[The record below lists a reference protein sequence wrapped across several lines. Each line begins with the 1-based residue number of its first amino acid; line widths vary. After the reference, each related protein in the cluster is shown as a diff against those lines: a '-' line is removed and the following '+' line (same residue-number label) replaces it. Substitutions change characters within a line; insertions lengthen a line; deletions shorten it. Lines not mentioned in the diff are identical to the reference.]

1 MENQEKNVN
10 QSQEQTEKKV
20 QGWKD
25 VVITPDMPLTAI
37 VQFLNVLNQRL
48 CTIEDNLSI
57 EMQNGEKLSITEIY
71 RIQAEQAE
79 QEKNKEDKEKNQE
92 EKEDKGE

>member
-10 QSQEQTEKKV
+10 QAQEQTEKKV

-48 CTIEDNLSI
+48 CTIEDNLSV

-71 RIQAEQAE
+71 KIQAEQAE
-79 QEKNKEDKEKNQE
+79 QEKNKEN
-92 EKEDKGE
+92 KEDKEQKGE

>member
-10 QSQEQTEKKV
+10 QPEEQKEKKV

-48 CTIEDNLSI
+48 CTIEDNLTV

-71 RIQAEQAE
+71 RIQAEQ
-79 QEKNKEDKEKNQE
+79 EKNKET
-92 EKEDKGE
+92 KEDKEQKGE

>member
-10 QSQEQTEKKV
+10 QSEEQTEKKV

-48 CTIEDNLSI
+48 CTIEDNLNI
-57 EMQNGEKLSITEIY
+57 
-71 RIQAEQAE
+71 
-79 QEKNKEDKEKNQE
+79 
-92 EKEDKGE
+92 

>member
-48 CTIEDNLSI
+48 CTIEDNLNI

-71 RIQAEQAE
+71 RIQAEQ
-79 QEKNKEDKEKNQE
+79 EKNKESKENKE
-92 EKEDKGE
+92 EKGE

>member
-10 QSQEQTEKKV
+10 QSEEQKEKKV

-48 CTIEDNLSI
+48 CTIEDNLTV

-79 QEKNKEDKEKNQE
+79 QEKNKEDKEN
-92 EKEDKGE
+92 KEDKGE

>member
-48 CTIEDNLSI
+48 CTIEDNLNV

-79 QEKNKEDKEKNQE
+79 QEKNKEDKEQ
-92 EKEDKGE
+92 KGE

>member
-10 QSQEQTEKKV
+10 QPQEQTEKKV

-48 CTIEDNLSI
+48 CTIEDNLSV

-79 QEKNKEDKEKNQE
+79 QEKNKEDTKEK
-92 EKEDKGE
+92 GE

>member
-10 QSQEQTEKKV
+10 QPEEQTEKKV

-48 CTIEDNLSI
+48 CTIEDNLSV

-71 RIQAEQAE
+71 RIQAEREMEAQA
-79 QEKNKEDKEKNQE
+79 KSKESEGK
-92 EKEDKGE
+92 

>member
-10 QSQEQTEKKV
+10 QPQEQTKKKV

-48 CTIEDNLSI
+48 CTIEDNLSV

-71 RIQAEQAE
+71 RIQSEQAE
-79 QEKNKEDKEKNQE
+79 QEKNKEDKES
-92 EKEDKGE
+92 KESKGE

>member
-10 QSQEQTEKKV
+10 QAQEQTEKKV

-48 CTIEDNLSI
+48 CTIEDNLNI

-71 RIQAEQAE
+71 RIQEEQAE
-79 QEKNKEDKEKNQE
+79 QEKNKEKKEK
-92 EKEDKGE
+92 KGE

>member
-48 CTIEDNLSI
+48 CTIEDNLSV

-79 QEKNKEDKEKNQE
+79 QEKNKEDKES
-92 EKEDKGE
+92 KEQKGE

>member
-10 QSQEQTEKKV
+10 QPQEQTEKKV

-48 CTIEDNLSI
+48 CTIEDNLSV

-79 QEKNKEDKEKNQE
+79 QEKNKEDKEQ
-92 EKEDKGE
+92 KGE

>member
-10 QSQEQTEKKV
+10 QPEEQKEKKV

-48 CTIEDNLSI
+48 CTIEDNLNI

-71 RIQAEQAE
+71 RIQAEQ
-79 QEKNKEDKEKNQE
+79 EKNKEDKEKN
-92 EKEDKGE
+92 KEDKGE

>member
-10 QSQEQTEKKV
+10 QPQEQTEKKV

-48 CTIEDNLSI
+48 CTIEDNLNI

-79 QEKNKEDKEKNQE
+79 EEEKNKENKEQ
-92 EKEDKGE
+92 KGE

>member
-1 MENQEKNVN
+1 MENQEKDVN
-10 QSQEQTEKKV
+10 QPQEQTEKKV

-48 CTIEDNLSI
+48 CTIEDNLSV

-79 QEKNKEDKEKNQE
+79 QEKNKEN
-92 EKEDKGE
+92 KEDKEDKEQKGE

>member
-10 QSQEQTEKKV
+10 QSQEQTDKKV

-48 CTIEDNLSI
+48 CTIEDNLNI

-79 QEKNKEDKEKNQE
+79 QEKNKEDKEQ
-92 EKEDKGE
+92 KGE

>member
-10 QSQEQTEKKV
+10 QPQEQKV

-37 VQFLNVLNQRL
+37 VQFLNILNQRL
-48 CTIEDNLSI
+48 CTIEDNLSV
-57 EMQNGEKLSITEIY
+57 EMPTGEKLSITEIY
-71 RIQAEQAE
+71 RLQAE
-79 QEKNKEDKEKNQE
+79 QEEQSKNKEDQAQQ
-92 EKEDKGE
+92 GE

>member
-79 QEKNKEDKEKNQE
+79 QEKNKENKEKN
-92 EKEDKGE
+92 KEDKEQKGE

>member
-10 QSQEQTEKKV
+10 QPEEQKEKKV

-48 CTIEDNLSI
+48 CTIEDNLTV

-71 RIQAEQAE
+71 RIQAEREMEAQA
-79 QEKNKEDKEKNQE
+79 KAKESEGK
-92 EKEDKGE
+92 

>member
-10 QSQEQTEKKV
+10 QPQEQTEKQV

-48 CTIEDNLSI
+48 CTIEDNLSV

-79 QEKNKEDKEKNQE
+79 QEKNKESKESKENKE
-92 EKEDKGE
+92 EKGE

>member
-10 QSQEQTEKKV
+10 QPQEQTEKKV

-37 VQFLNVLNQRL
+37 VQFLNILNQRL
-48 CTIEDNLSI
+48 CTIEDNLSV

-79 QEKNKEDKEKNQE
+79 QEKNKEDTKEK
-92 EKEDKGE
+92 GE

>member
-71 RIQAEQAE
+71 RIQAEQ
-79 QEKNKEDKEKNQE
+79 EKNKENKEDKEQ
-92 EKEDKGE
+92 KGE

>member
-10 QSQEQTEKKV
+10 QPEEQTEKKV

-48 CTIEDNLSI
+48 CTIEDNLSV

-79 QEKNKEDKEKNQE
+79 QEKNKENKEN
-92 EKEDKGE
+92 KEDKEQKGE

>member
-10 QSQEQTEKKV
+10 QPQEQTEKKV

-48 CTIEDNLSI
+48 CTIEDNLSV
-57 EMQNGEKLSITEIY
+57 EMQKGEKLSITEIY
-71 RIQAEQAE
+71 RIQAEQTE
-79 QEKNKEDKEKNQE
+79 QEKNKENKE
-92 EKEDKGE
+92 EKGE

>member
-10 QSQEQTEKKV
+10 QPQEQTEKKV

-48 CTIEDNLSI
+48 CTIEDNLTV

-79 QEKNKEDKEKNQE
+79 QEKNKEDKEQ
-92 EKEDKGE
+92 KGE